1 MALEKPEFEKRVTMR
16 AIAEQAGVTHA
27 TVSMALRNHPLISAK
42 TRQKIQRIARTLG
55 YRPDPEVAKLMRHL
69 RLKHKPKFKST
80 IAALTTL
87 TESME
92 QSYAVALR
100 EGARR
105 GAEAL
110 GYGFTVFRVETSGK
124 RDSSL
129 QRVLRTRGVE
139 GILLLPM
146 KEVVSLRR
154 FLDWDQFA
162 VVAATHGVL
171 APDFHRVVPDQ
182 FGNTLLICKQLA
194 RLRCRRIGLVMRH
207 GTDEVVDHRFSAA
220 VMWQNTIG
228 GTEFVRAFFYDKD
241 SRPGL
246 REWFERERPDGLIVG
261 AEAEANSVIEVLG
274 PRLSGRV
281 RIAVTERPGPT
292 LFSGIDQRSGEIGA
306 AAAAQLHGMIQR
318 GEKGRPRVPA
328 VMMIKGHWVAAARR
342 GVDAV
347 ARS

>member
-1 MALEKPEFEKRVTMR
+1 
-16 AIAEQAGVTHA
+16 
-27 TVSMALRNHPLISAK
+27 
-42 TRQKIQRIARTLG
+42 
-55 YRPDPEVAKLMRHL
+55 
-69 RLKHKPKFKST
+69 
-80 IAALTTL
+80 
-87 TESME
+87 
-92 QSYAVALR
+92 LR

-110 GYGFTVFRVETSGK
+110 GYGFTMFRVEASGQ

-162 VVAATHGVL
+162 VLAATHGVL

-182 FGNTLLICKQLA
+182 FGNTLLICKHLA
-194 RLRCRRIGLVMRH
+194 RLRCRRIGLVMRR
-207 GTDEVVDHRFSAA
+207 GTDGVADHRFSAA

-228 GTEFVRAFFYDKD
+228 GTEFVPAFFYDKD
-241 SRPGL
+241 FRLGL

-261 AEAEANSVIEVLG
+261 AEAEANSIIEELG

-318 GEKGRPRVPA
+318 GEKGRPPVPA
-328 VMMIKGHWVAAARR
+328 VMMIKGHWVDAARR
-342 GVDAV
+342 RVVAS